1 MDKETIQSKALE
13 FASLRYG
20 NSGNETGNEIA
31 KVQACAVGFRQG
43 AKWRISSVWHN
54 KNEMP
59 DKEELVFCEICK
71 GGEKAYLPLMWKADG
86 KMTVD
91 VPLLTDC
98 EVTRWAYLEDLLPD
112 RKEAEK

>member
-31 KVQACAVGFRQG
+31 KVQACAVGFKQG
-43 AKWRISSVWHN
+43 AKWRINSVWHD
-54 KNEMP
+54 KNEVP
-59 DKEELVFCEICK
+59 KAGKIVLFFTSDKCFERWNGTYWKDVV
-71 GGEKAYLPLMWKADG
+71 AYY
-86 KMTVD
+86 D
-91 VPLLTDC
+91 VKK
-98 EVTRWAYLEDLLPD
+98 WAYIEDLLPD